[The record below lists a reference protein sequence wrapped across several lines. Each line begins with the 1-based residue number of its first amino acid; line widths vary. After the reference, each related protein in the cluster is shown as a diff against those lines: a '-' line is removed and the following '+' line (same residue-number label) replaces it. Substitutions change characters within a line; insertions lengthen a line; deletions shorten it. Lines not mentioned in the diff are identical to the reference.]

1 MAEEVNKKHLTLGRR
16 GEELARR
23 FLQKGGYRI
32 LETNYR
38 GLLGEIDLVA
48 REGDCLVFVEVKT
61 RSTAAYGH
69 PFESINPR
77 KQYQLSKVAG
87 EYLAAHGG
95 AEQFCRFDAVSVLL
109 AGGEPRIELV
119 KNAFEIDGRKGR

>member
-1 MAEEVNKKHLTLGRR
+1 MNKKHLSLGRR

-23 FLQKGGYRI
+23 FLKKWGYKI
-32 LETNYR
+32 LEANYR

-48 REGDCLVFVEVKT
+48 RDGECLVFVEVKT
-61 RSTAAYGH
+61 RSTVAYGH
-69 PFESINPR
+69 PLESINPR
-77 KQYQLSKVAG
+77 KQRQLSKVAG

-109 AGGEPRIELV
+109 AGDEPRIEVV
-119 KNAFEIDGRKGR
+119 KNAFEMDGWKRR